1 MITTVTLNPAIDKTI
16 SVDNFRLNSVN
27 RVSNV
32 YEDIGGKGI
41 NVSKVLNL
49 LGERNV
55 ALGFIG
61 ERNYSLAQ
69 TLLKKQNIVSDFIL
83 VDAYTRINT
92 KIIDSV
98 NKSTTDINEAGFSV
112 QSIQVEQI
120 KLLIRTYSKSSEFVV
135 FSGSICQGIN
145 LDEFKEML
153 ALTNNSKLV
162 LDADREIL
170 KIGLTCSPYLIKPN
184 IHELEDLLGIKLM
197 NTNDVIDSAKNLIN
211 QYGITYVLVSIGEEG
226 SILVSKDITLK
237 ANSLKVD
244 VKSTVGAGDSM
255 LAGFLYGLSMNLD
268 LSDALKYANCCG
280 GFAVSRE
287 SLSEFKRRDI
297 KDALS
302 LISVEVI
309 NRP

>member
-16 SVDNFRLNSVN
+16 SVENFRLNSVN

-49 LGERNV
+49 LNQKNV

-92 KIIDSV
+92 KIIDPV
-98 NKSTTDINEAGFSV
+98 NKTTTDINEAGFSV
-112 QSIQVEQI
+112 QSIQIEQI
-120 KLLIRTYSKSSEFVV
+120 KLLIKTYSKSSEFIV
-135 FSGSICQGIN
+135 FSGSVCQGISN
-145 LDEFKEML
+145 EEFKEML
-153 ALTNNSKLV
+153 SLINTSKLV
-162 LDADREIL
+162 IDADREIL
-170 KIGLTCSPYLIKPN
+170 RIALSCSPYLIKPN
-184 IHELEDLLGIKLM
+184 IHELEDLLGIKLS
-197 NTNDVIDSAKNLIN
+197 TIKDVIKSAKELIE
-211 QYGITYVLVSIGEEG
+211 QYGVTYVLVSLGEDG
-226 SILVSKDITLK
+226 SVLVSKDMSLK
-237 ANSLKVD
+237 ASSLSVD

-255 LAGFLYGLSMNLD
+255 LAGFLYGLSTNNSLET
-268 LSDALKYANCCG
+268 SLKYANCCG
-280 GFAVSRE
+280 GFAVSGE

-297 KDALS
+297 NTS
-302 LISVEVI
+302 LELIEVEVI
-309 NRP
+309 K

>member
-16 SVDNFRLNSVN
+16 SVENFKLNSVN

-69 TLLKKQNIVSDFIL
+69 TLLKKQNIISDFIL

-92 KIIDSV
+92 KITDPV
-98 NKSTTDINEAGFSV
+98 NKTTTDINEAGFIV
-112 QSIQVEQI
+112 QPIQIEQI

-135 FSGSICQGIN
+135 FSGSVCQGIN
-145 LDEFKEML
+145 NDEFKEML
-153 ALTNNSKLV
+153 SLTSNSKLV

-184 IHELEDLLGIKLM
+184 IHELEDLLGVELK
-197 NTNDVIDSAKNLIN
+197 TTKDVILSSKELIE
-211 QYGITYVLVSIGEEG
+211 QYGITYVLVSLGEEG
-226 SILVSKDITLK
+226 SILVSKDRTLK
-237 ANSLKVD
+237 ASSLSVD

-255 LAGFLYGLSMNLD
+255 LAGFLYGLSMSMSLEE
-268 LSDALKYANCCG
+268 ALKYANCCG
-280 GFAVSRE
+280 GFAVSGE
-287 SLSEFKRRDI
+287 SLSEFKRKNI
-297 KDALS
+297 KDS
-302 LISVEVI
+302 LDLIHVEVI
-309 NRP
+309 

>member
-16 SVDNFRLNSVN
+16 SVENFKLNSVN
-27 RVSNV
+27 RVSHV

-69 TLLKKQNIVSDFIL
+69 TLLKKQNIISDFIL

-92 KIIDSV
+92 KITDPV
-98 NKSTTDINEAGFSV
+98 NKTTTDINEAGFVV

-120 KLLIRTYSKSSEFVV
+120 KLLIKTYSKSSEFVV
-135 FSGSICQGIN
+135 FSGSVCQGISN
-145 LDEFKEML
+145 DEFKEML
-153 ALTNNSKLV
+153 TLANNSKLV

-170 KIGLTCSPYLIKPN
+170 KIGLTCSPYCIKPN
-184 IHELEDLLGIKLM
+184 IHELEDLLGIELKT
-197 NTNDVIDSAKNLIN
+197 TNDVIYSAKELIE
-211 QYGITYVLVSIGEEG
+211 QYGITYVLVSLGEEG
-226 SILVSKDITLK
+226 SILVSKDSTLK
-237 ANSLKVD
+237 ASSLSVD

-255 LAGFLYGLSMNLD
+255 LAGFLYGLSMHMSLE
-268 LSDALKYANCCG
+268 DALKYANCCG
-280 GFAVSRE
+280 GFAVSGE
-287 SLSEFKRRDI
+287 SLIEFKRRDI

-309 NRP
+309 K

>member
-16 SVDNFRLNSVN
+16 SVENFRLNSVN

-61 ERNYSLAQ
+61 ERNYSLTQA
-69 TLLKKQNIVSDFIL
+69 LIKKQNIISDFIL

-92 KIIDSV
+92 KITDPV
-98 NKSTTDINEAGFSV
+98 NKTTTDINEAGFTV

-135 FSGSICQGIN
+135 FSGSVCQGVSN
-145 LDEFKEML
+145 DEFKEML
-153 ALTNNSKLV
+153 TLANNSKLV

-170 KIGLTCSPYLIKPN
+170 KIGLTCSPYMIKPN
-184 IHELEDLLGIKLM
+184 IHELEDLLGIKLKT
-197 NTNDVIDSAKNLIN
+197 TNDVINSAKELIN
-211 QYGITYVLVSIGEEG
+211 QYGITYVLVSLGEEG
-226 SILVSKDITLK
+226 SILVSSDITLK

-255 LAGFLYGLSMNLD
+255 LAGFLFGLSQNKGLEE
-268 LSDALKYANCCG
+268 ALKYASCCG
-280 GFAVSRE
+280 GFAVSGE
-287 SLSEFKRRDI
+287 SLSEFSRKDI
-297 KDALS
+297 RES
-302 LISVEVI
+302 LNLIRVEVI
-309 NRP
+309 K

>member
-16 SVDNFRLNSVN
+16 SVENFKLNSVN
-27 RVSNV
+27 RVSHV

-69 TLLKKQNIVSDFIL
+69 TLLKKQNIISDFIL
-83 VDAYTRINT
+83 VDAFTRINT
-92 KIIDSV
+92 KITDPV
-98 NKSTTDINEAGFSV
+98 NKTTTDINEAGFVV

-120 KLLIRTYSKSSEFVV
+120 KLLIKTYSKSSEFVV
-135 FSGSICQGIN
+135 FSGSVCQGISN
-145 LDEFKEML
+145 DEFKEML
-153 ALTNNSKLV
+153 TLANNSKLV

-170 KIGLTCSPYLIKPN
+170 KIGLTCSPYCIKPN
-184 IHELEDLLGIKLM
+184 IHELEDLLGIELKT
-197 NTNDVIDSAKNLIN
+197 TNDVIHSAKELIE
-211 QYGITYVLVSIGEEG
+211 QYGITYVLVSLGEEG
-226 SILVSKDITLK
+226 SILVSKDSTLK
-237 ANSLKVD
+237 ASSLSVD

-255 LAGFLYGLSMNLD
+255 LAGFLYGLSMHMSLE
-268 LSDALKYANCCG
+268 DALKYANCCG
-280 GFAVSRE
+280 GFAVSGE
-287 SLSEFKRRDI
+287 SLIEFKRRDI

-309 NRP
+309 K